1 MSRQKRCRR
10 RLLLLLLLLLTV
22 GNVVLLQLRIAPM
35 LRKIA
40 ENQVVN
46 AASEAIFRAVTRQ
59 LQTGSVDYSRII
71 GLEKDASG
79 KVSALTTDM
88 EQIAR
93 LKSEILTLL
102 DEELAK
108 MNDEEISVPVGSL
121 LFPTFFAGRGFS
133 IPVRVLALNSTNADF
148 YSQIQSLGINQSV
161 QQIRITFTVSLSVS
175 HAGRNSGYGRDK
187 RCAGGA
193 DDSPRRCAGEL
204 FIPWLNERKYPWKH
218 KKRFLSSQESS
229 STRGFYTT

>member
-108 MNDEEISVPVGSL
+108 MNEEISVPVGSL

-161 QQIRITFTVSLSVS
+161 QQIRITFTVSLS
-175 HAGRNSGYGRDK
+175 
-187 RCAGGA
+187 
-193 DDSPRRCAGEL
+193 
-204 FIPWLNERKYPWKH
+204 
-218 KKRFLSSQESS
+218 FLTPVGIQDTDVTSDVLAAQTILLGDVPESYLYL
-229 STRGFYTT
+229 G

>member
-59 LQTGSVDYSRII
+59 LQT

-161 QQIRITFTVSLSVS
+161 QQIRITFTVSLS
-175 HAGRNSGYGRDK
+175 
-187 RCAGGA
+187 
-193 DDSPRRCAGEL
+193 
-204 FIPWLNERKYPWKH
+204 
-218 KKRFLSSQESS
+218 FLTPVGIQDTDVTSDVLAAQTILLGDVPESYLYL
-229 STRGFYTT
+229 G

>member
-1 MSRQKRCRR
+1 MNRLKRRRR
-10 RLLLLLLLLLTV
+10 RLALVGLLLLMI
-22 GNVVLLQLRIAPM
+22 GSVVLLQMRIAPT
-35 LRKIA
+35 LRRIA

-46 AASEAIFRAVTRQ
+46 AASDAIFRAVARQ

-148 YSQIQSLGINQSV
+148 YSSIESVGINQSV
-161 QQIRITFTVSLSVS
+161 QQIRITFTISLS
-175 HAGRNSGYGRDK
+175 
-187 RCAGGA
+187 
-193 DDSPRRCAGEL
+193 
-204 FIPWLNERKYPWKH
+204 
-218 KKRFLSSQESS
+218 FLTPVGISDTDVTSDVLAAQTILLGDVPESYLYL
-229 STRGFYTT
+229 G

>member
-161 QQIRITFTVSLSVS
+161 QQIRITFTVSLS
-175 HAGRNSGYGRDK
+175 
-187 RCAGGA
+187 
-193 DDSPRRCAGEL
+193 
-204 FIPWLNERKYPWKH
+204 
-218 KKRFLSSQESS
+218 FLTPVGIQDTYVTSDVLAAQTILLGDVPESYLYL
-229 STRGFYTT
+229 G

>member
-1 MSRQKRCRR
+1 MNRLKRRRR
-10 RLLLLLLLLLTV
+10 RLALVGVLLLMI
-22 GNVVLLQLRIAPM
+22 GSVVLLQLRIAPT
-35 LRKIA
+35 LRRIA

-46 AASEAIFRAVTRQ
+46 AASDAIFRAVARQ

-148 YSQIQSLGINQSV
+148 YSSIESVGINQSV
-161 QQIRITFTVSLSVS
+161 QQIRITFTISLS
-175 HAGRNSGYGRDK
+175 
-187 RCAGGA
+187 
-193 DDSPRRCAGEL
+193 
-204 FIPWLNERKYPWKH
+204 
-218 KKRFLSSQESS
+218 FLTPVGISDTDVTSDVLAAQTILLGDVPESYLYL
-229 STRGFYTT
+229 G

>member
-148 YSQIQSLGINQSV
+148 YS
-161 QQIRITFTVSLSVS
+161 ITFTVSLS
-175 HAGRNSGYGRDK
+175 
-187 RCAGGA
+187 
-193 DDSPRRCAGEL
+193 
-204 FIPWLNERKYPWKH
+204 
-218 KKRFLSSQESS
+218 FLTPVGIQDTDVTSDVLAAQTILLGDVPESYLYL
-229 STRGFYTT
+229 G

>member
-1 MSRQKRCRR
+1 MNRQKRRRR
-10 RLLLLLLLLLTV
+10 RLTLLFLLLFLT

-46 AASEAIFRAVTRQ
+46 ATSDAIFRAVTRQ

-71 GLEKDASG
+71 GLEKDSSG

-88 EQIAR
+88 EQIAT
-93 LKSEILTLL
+93 LKSEVLTLL
-102 DEELAK
+102 DEELAR

-161 QQIRITFTVSLSVS
+161 QQIRITFTVSLS
-175 HAGRNSGYGRDK
+175 
-187 RCAGGA
+187 
-193 DDSPRRCAGEL
+193 
-204 FIPWLNERKYPWKH
+204 
-218 KKRFLSSQESS
+218 FLTPVGISDTDVTSDVLAAQTILLGDVPESYLYL
-229 STRGFYTT
+229 G

>member
-148 YSQIQSLGINQSV
+148 YSSIESVGINQSV
-161 QQIRITFTVSLSVS
+161 QQIRITFTVSLS
-175 HAGRNSGYGRDK
+175 
-187 RCAGGA
+187 
-193 DDSPRRCAGEL
+193 
-204 FIPWLNERKYPWKH
+204 
-218 KKRFLSSQESS
+218 FLTPVGISDTDVTSDVLAAQTILLGDVPESYLYL
-229 STRGFYTT
+229 G

>member
-161 QQIRITFTVSLSVS
+161 QQIRITFTVSLSFRTP
-175 HAGRNSGYGRDK
+175 AGIQDTDVPND
-187 RCAGGA
+187 AL
-193 DDSPRRCAGEL
+193 GEQT
-204 FIPWLNERKYPWKH
+204 ITPCGVP
-218 KKRFLSSQESS
+218 
-229 STRGFYTT
+229 

>member
-59 LQTGSVDYSRII
+59 LQTGSVDYNRII

-161 QQIRITFTVSLSVS
+161 QQIRITFTVGLSFLTP
-175 HAGRNSGYGRDK
+175 AGIQDTAVTSDVLAAQTILLGDV
-187 RCAGGA
+187 
-193 DDSPRRCAGEL
+193 P
-204 FIPWLNERKYPWKH
+204 
-218 KKRFLSSQESS
+218 ESYLYL
-229 STRGFYTT
+229 G

>member
-1 MSRQKRCRR
+1 MNRQKRRRR
-10 RLLLLLLLLLTV
+10 RLTLLFLLLFLT

-46 AASEAIFRAVTRQ
+46 AVSDAIFRAVTRQ

-88 EQIAR
+88 EQIAT
-93 LKSEILTLL
+93 LKSEVLTLL
-102 DEELAK
+102 DEELAR

-161 QQIRITFTVSLSVS
+161 QQIRITFTVSLS
-175 HAGRNSGYGRDK
+175 
-187 RCAGGA
+187 
-193 DDSPRRCAGEL
+193 
-204 FIPWLNERKYPWKH
+204 
-218 KKRFLSSQESS
+218 FLTPVGISDTDVTSDVLAAQTILLGDVPESYLYL
-229 STRGFYTT
+229 G

>member
-93 LKSEILTLL
+93 LKSEMLTLL

-108 MNDEEISVPVGSL
+108 MNSKHKAELEAIREE
-121 LFPTFFAGRGFS
+121 
-133 IPVRVLALNSTNADF
+133 
-148 YSQIQSLGINQSV
+148 
-161 QQIRITFTVSLSVS
+161 
-175 HAGRNSGYGRDK
+175 
-187 RCAGGA
+187 
-193 DDSPRRCAGEL
+193 
-204 FIPWLNERKYPWKH
+204 ERKNFQEELNAKD
-218 KKRFLSSQESS
+218 KEIEESAKRFSKAVEEHRKEMA
-229 STRGFYTT
+229 STRKDLLKEQSKNSEVATLGKATYAMEQLLKSYEQVMGIIESVGKFDRVTAKKMMTEVNKSMHAVETKVRKKLTA

>member
-1 MSRQKRCRR
+1 
-10 RLLLLLLLLLTV
+10 
-22 GNVVLLQLRIAPM
+22 M

-148 YSQIQSLGINQSV
+148 TA
-161 QQIRITFTVSLSVS
+161 R
-175 HAGRNSGYGRDK
+175 
-187 RCAGGA
+187 
-193 DDSPRRCAGEL
+193 
-204 FIPWLNERKYPWKH
+204 
-218 KKRFLSSQESS
+218 SSRSA
-229 STRGFYTT
+229 STRACSRSALPSPSAYRFSRRLEFRIRT